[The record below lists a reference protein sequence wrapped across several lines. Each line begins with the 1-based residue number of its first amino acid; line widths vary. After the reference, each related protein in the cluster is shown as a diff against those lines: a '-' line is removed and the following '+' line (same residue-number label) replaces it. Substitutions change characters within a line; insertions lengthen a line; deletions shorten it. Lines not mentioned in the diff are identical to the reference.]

1 MKIVTTDLDGV
12 LIIEPDVFGDH
23 RGFFME
29 SYSRKRYSDLG
40 ISVAFVQDNVS
51 LSRRGI
57 LRGLHYQLDHPQ
69 AKLVQVLK
77 GEVFDVA
84 VDIRRGSPQ
93 FGCWAGVMLS
103 EENRRQL
110 YIPQGFAHGFV
121 VTSETALFH
130 YKCSDYYAPGD
141 EYSLLWS
148 DPDLG
153 IAWPEEKPI
162 LSDKDR
168 IAPVLKA
175 IGIESL
181 PVYSVK

>member
-1 MKIVTTDLDGV
+1 MNIVTTELDGV

-29 SYSRKRYSDLG
+29 SYSRKRYGALG
-40 ISVAFVQDNVS
+40 ISPEFVQDNVS
-51 LSRRGI
+51 LSRQGI

-84 VDIRRGSPQ
+84 VDIRVGSPQ
-93 FGCWAGVMLS
+93 FGCWAGVILS

-110 YIPQGFAHGFV
+110 YIPEGFAHGFC

-141 EYSLLWS
+141 EYSLVWS
-148 DPDLG
+148 DPGLG
-153 IAWPEEKPI
+153 IAWPEQKPI

-168 IAPVLKA
+168 EAPALKA
-175 IGIESL
+175 IGQKSL
-181 PVYSVK
+181 PVYSFK